1 VAYHRRNGILRSSRV
16 TRYLSDYLA
25 DDDYRGLQN
34 QLASNPDLG
43 DLMPGSGGFRKLR
56 WGDPRR
62 AKGRRGGLR
71 VIYYYFLADQQ
82 IWFMTLYDKDEAV
95 DLTPRE
101 MKSLKSAIEAELH
114 ARRAERSVR
123 ERKPGRTRK

>member
-1 VAYHRRNGILRSSRV
+1 MEFIEAPAF

-25 DDDYRGLQN
+25 DDDYRRLQN

-43 DLMPGSGGFRKLR
+43 DVMPGSGGFRKLR

-62 AKGRRGGLR
+62 GKGRRGGLR
-71 VIYYYFLADQQ
+71 VVYYYFLAEQQ
-82 IWFMTLYDKDEAV
+82 IWFMTLYDKDEAA

-101 MKSLKSAIEAELH
+101 MKSLKSAIEAELQ
-114 ARRAERSVR
+114 ARQAERRVR
-123 ERKPGRTRK
+123 DRKRGRTGK